1 LDTKRK
7 ILIIDDDPDFVEAIK
22 KILETASYQ
31 VESASNAKEGWE
43 KIIQFQPNLI
53 CMDIMMETLT
63 DGFLM
68 SQDIKNHSDFH
79 HIPILCISSINQV
92 THLHFSPETDGKAFP
107 VDDFMEKPVQPDDLL
122 RHIEMLFNHH
132 TVPNE
137 TEEEWL

>member
-1 LDTKRK
+1 MDTKRK

-107 VDDFMEKPVQPDDLL
+107 VDDFMEKSVQPDDLL

-132 TVPNE
+132 NPSPN
-137 TEEEWL
+137 WNQ